1 MKPPRN
7 GYLQR
12 RIHFLLR
19 WYVDNVG
26 TTSAKKS
33 SAQLRWM
40 DDGTMRHK
48 HFGAYTLPATNKFA
62 TKKKRPKPRRKC
74 IVFQPLIFR
83 DTLIVLE
90 TFLLFLPLFL
100 EVGLSHHIFVKFL
113 ASENWGNWCA
123 IIFTYPPGNESISH
137 QTGKGR
143 SKIIDSKVPAGM
155 GYASSQEGML

>member
-1 MKPPRN
+1 MDTSN
-7 GYLQR
+7 AASISCCAGMWTTSGQR
-12 RIHFLLR
+12 RQKKVPHNSGG
-19 WYVDNVG
+19 WMMGPCG
-26 TTSAKKS
+26 TNILEHIPSL
-33 SAQLRWM
+33 QQ
-40 DDGTMRHK
+40 
-48 HFGAYTLPATNKFA
+48 TNSPP
-62 TKKKRPKPRRKC
+62 KKKRPKPRRKC

-100 EVGLSHHIFVKFL
+100 EVGPSHHIFVKFL